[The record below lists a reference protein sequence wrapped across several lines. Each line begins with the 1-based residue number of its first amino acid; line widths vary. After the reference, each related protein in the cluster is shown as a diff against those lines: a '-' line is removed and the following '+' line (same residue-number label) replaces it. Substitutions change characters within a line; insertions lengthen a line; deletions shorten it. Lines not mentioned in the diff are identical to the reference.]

1 MRRRERPAD
10 GVHWNPPPGGVR
22 RPVWAFGRGVLGLVS
37 PLLVGYRVEG
47 RAHIPPEGGVLVLA
61 NHPSDLDPPAVGLA
75 CAPRPAQYM
84 ALAQHFTSLP
94 FATLLFAL
102 GAFPVRTDRPDLR
115 AMRYAREQLAMGRL
129 VVVFPEGG
137 ASWSP
142 VLGPF
147 REGAGHLALT
157 PGVTVVPAAVW
168 GTQAVF
174 RGWRPVGRGPV
185 RVSFGPPLAVP
196 QEGSPRERAA
206 ALTADARTAIEALL
220 APLVRAA
227 P

>member
-10 GVHWNPPPGGVR
+10 GVHWRPPPGGVR
-22 RPVWAFGRGVLGLVS
+22 RPVWAFGLHLLGATAPRAL
-37 PLLVGYRVEG
+37 GYRVEG
-47 RAHIPPEGGVLVLA
+47 RRHIPDTGGVLVLA
-61 NHPSDLDPPAVGLA
+61 NHPADLDPPAVGLA
-75 CAPRPAQYM
+75 CGPRPAQYM
-84 ALAQHFTSLP
+84 ALAKHFTRLP
-94 FATLLFAL
+94 LATLLFAL

-115 AMRYAREQLAMGRL
+115 AMRYAREQLALGRL
-129 VVVFPEGG
+129 VIVFPEGG

-168 GTQAVF
+168 GTQAVL

-185 RVSFGPPLAVP
+185 RVSFGPPLGVP
-196 QEGSPRERAA
+196 AEGTPRERAA
-206 ALTADARTAIEALL
+206 AVTADARAAIEALL